1 MLCLLQGIKR
11 ECKALPLIVRQM
23 IVQQVQLEAIKRRE
37 AVSPFKLNFKY
48 SICTCALLVASI
60 ASKPQLVIQSYSNIE
75 EVWLG
80 ALLYSEIR
88 CHACSA
94 TLDESVRLCS
104 HWGNK
109 HQLLL

>member
-37 AVSPFKLNFKY
+37 AVSPFKPHFMY

-60 ASKPQLVIQSYSNIE
+60 ALKPQSVIQSYRKIDT
-75 EVWLG
+75 
-80 ALLYSEIR
+80 A
-88 CHACSA
+88 
-94 TLDESVRLCS
+94 
-104 HWGNK
+104 
-109 HQLLL
+109 